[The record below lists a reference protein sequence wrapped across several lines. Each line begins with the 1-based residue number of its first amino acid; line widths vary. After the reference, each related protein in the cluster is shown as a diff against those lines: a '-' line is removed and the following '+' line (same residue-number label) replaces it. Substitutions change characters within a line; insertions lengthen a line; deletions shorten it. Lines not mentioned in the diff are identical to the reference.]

1 MALQLST
8 GLRNGM
14 LNMIGFTEAFTNGV
28 IYIYSGPQPINADA
42 AITGTLLGQVTKN
55 GGTFS
60 FGSPTNGLNF
70 LAPVA
75 GVVSKDANVWQMTGI
90 APGGVAGWFR
100 LMGNAADSLGQSATL
115 PRMDG
120 SVAQS
125 GGDLNLSSTQI
136 VVGAPTTID
145 VFQLTLPPT

>member
-14 LNMIGFTEAFTNGV
+14 LAGTGFSEAFANGV
-28 IYIYSGPQPINADA
+28 MYVYSGPQPINADA
-42 AITGTLLGQVTKN
+42 AVTGTLLGIVTK
-55 GGTFS
+55 GGGAFS

-70 LAPVA
+70 LAPVN
-75 GVVSKDANVWQMTGI
+75 GVVSKDANVWQMTGL
-90 APGGVAGWFR
+90 APGGTAGWFR
-100 LMGNAADSLGQSATL
+100 LMGNAADALGSSPVS
-115 PRMDG
+115 PRLDG
-120 SVAQS
+120 SVAQA

-136 VVGAPTTID
+136 AVGAPTTID